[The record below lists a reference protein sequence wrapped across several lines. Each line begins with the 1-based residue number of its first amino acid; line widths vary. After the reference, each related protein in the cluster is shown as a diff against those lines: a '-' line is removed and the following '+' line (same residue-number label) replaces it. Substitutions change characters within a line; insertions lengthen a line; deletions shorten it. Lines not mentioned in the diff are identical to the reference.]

1 MNLSNL
7 GWIDDYV
14 SEDDLHQN
22 SFYFVSRKMTVEKP
36 ILKRQVDKNTT
47 KHFKAVSA
55 NSR

>member
-36 ILKRQVDKNTT
+36 ILKRQADKNIT